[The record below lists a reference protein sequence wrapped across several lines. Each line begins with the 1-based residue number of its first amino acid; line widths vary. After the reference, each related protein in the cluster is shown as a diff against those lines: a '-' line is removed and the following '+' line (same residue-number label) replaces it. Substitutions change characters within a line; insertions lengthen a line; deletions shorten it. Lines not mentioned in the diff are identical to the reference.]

1 MITNISKNNKMK
13 IVKIILCALFG
24 LMFINAGL
32 DKLLH
37 YMPMPEMPAEMMKV
51 NEAFGTIVWL
61 MPLIAVIEIL
71 GGLLFIF
78 PKTRALG
85 AIVILPIMVGIIIH
99 NAVYMPSGLSIAG
112 VFLIINIWMIQ
123 DNWEKYKPM
132 FR

>member
-1 MITNISKNNKMK
+1 MK
-13 IVKIILCALFG
+13 ILKTILSTLFG
-24 LMFINAGL
+24 LMFLNAGV
-32 DKLLH
+32 DKFLH
-37 YMPMPEMPAEMMKV
+37 YMPMPEMPAEMMKI

-61 MPLIAVIEIL
+61 MPLVGAIEIL